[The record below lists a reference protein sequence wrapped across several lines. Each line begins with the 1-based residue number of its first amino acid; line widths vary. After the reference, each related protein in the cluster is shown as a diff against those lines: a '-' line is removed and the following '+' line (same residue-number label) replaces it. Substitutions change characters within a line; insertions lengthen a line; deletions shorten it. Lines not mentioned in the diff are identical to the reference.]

1 MESIITK
8 DSIEKT
14 VIIKNGK
21 EMVRSDKLA
30 IMFEKQHKIIL
41 ETIKTTMFDIV
52 EINSEKF
59 KAEYSTLKQTERKNF
74 KTKQVGNENFFNENR
89 HLLKEYFLEDK
100 TQTSKNKEYTRY
112 YLTRKGFDL
121 IALSLKGERALKYKM
136 WYIDAFH
143 DKQKVIEEHKLTA
156 KLNKA
161 DDLWLQFRNEGKVF
175 RNKLTKAIQETVTD
189 YRETIEKKMNDG
201 KYYYHYTSLIYGLL
215 NIDLPK
221 GENPRDVFDKRMLV
235 RLEDM
240 EDKVADLIYKYSKD
254 LHYKEVY
261 KKIKEEL
268 DGK

>member
-8 DSIEKT
+8 DTIEKT

-30 IMFEKQHKIIL
+30 IMFEKQHKDILKIIRSKISFL
-41 ETIKTTMFDIV
+41 SGENF
-52 EINSEKF
+52 
-59 KAEYSTLKQTERKNF
+59 TLKD
-74 KTKQVGNENFFNENR
+74 FFIEETA
-89 HLLKEYFLEDK
+89 LTPKGKEYK
-100 TQTSKNKEYTRY
+100 RY
-112 YLTRKGFDL
+112 FLTRKGFDFVG
-121 IALSLKGERALKYKM
+121 LSLQGKKADLYKV

-143 DKQKVIEEHKLTA
+143 DKQRVLEEHKLTA
-156 KLNKA
+156 KLNKS

-189 YRETIEKKMNDG
+189 YREAVEKKLNDG

-221 GENPRDVFDKRMLV
+221 GENPRDVLDKRMLI

-254 LHYKEVY
+254 LHYKDVY

-268 DGK
+268 MR

>member
-1 MESIITK
+1 MEGIITK

-30 IMFEKQHKIIL
+30 IMFEKQHKHIL
-41 ETIKTTMFDIV
+41 EKINKTI
-52 EINSEKF
+52 EELS
-59 KAEYSTLKQTERKNF
+59 AEFSANKI
-74 KTKQVGNENFFNENR
+74 
-89 HLLKEYFLEDK
+89 KEYFIEERHIK
-100 TQTSKNKEYTRY
+100 QGGEYSRY

-121 IALSLKGERALKYKM
+121 VALSLTGKNALRYKL
-136 WYIDAFH
+136 WYIDCFH

-156 KLNKA
+156 KLNKT

-221 GENPRDVFDKRMLV
+221 GENPRDVLDKRMLV
-235 RLEDM
+235 RLEDT
-240 EDKVADLIYKYSKD
+240 EDKVADLIYKYSND